1 MVRYLA
7 VPSPTKPM
15 DSLDAWPLLWD
26 RNGMHP
32 PLIDCCH
39 APVTAAATTARR
51 MGMLQKAGEEG
62 KHDPKVNDLDIWA
75 LVVRSGIRNTPDN
88 RQAHLRLAAYAK
100 AHCGETVVH
109 YLWKKRHQLRSL
121 IGDI

>member
-1 MVRYLA
+1 
-7 VPSPTKPM
+7 
-15 DSLDAWPLLWD
+15 
-26 RNGMHP
+26 
-32 PLIDCCH
+32 
-39 APVTAAATTARR
+39 

-109 YLWKKRHQLRSL
+109 YLWKKRHQLQSL
-121 IGDI
+121 IDDIWLWESVEEAAAIAWRTREQAIRH